1 MKTSQ
6 KSYDNTPSLYLITTP
21 IGNMDDITYR
31 AIKTMEEV
39 DILLA
44 EDTRVTKLLL
54 NHFGIKNK
62 LIANHKFN
70 EESNVEQI
78 ISYLKKGMNVG
89 LVSDRGTPIISD
101 PGYEAAKKI
110 IEEGFNVISIPGVT
124 ALIPALTSSGLIPQP
139 FLFYG
144 FLNSKDSK
152 QKKELETLKNEKS
165 TIIFYEAPHRIT
177 NTLNNI
183 LEVFG
188 NRDCSISR
196 EITKK
201 FEEIYRGKISEVL
214 PLLENAKGEM
224 VIVVAGNN
232 NVNTFSNLTIVE
244 HVNLYI
250 KEGKTVMDSIKL
262 VAKERKLTKNEVYS
276 SYHHLCDRKS
286 KPHF

>member
-1 MKTSQ
+1 MKKSQ
-6 KSYDNTPSLYLITTP
+6 KSYDNSPSLYLITTP

-39 DILLA
+39 DVLLA

-62 LIANHKFN
+62 LVANHKFN

-78 ISYLKKGMNVG
+78 ITYLKKGMNVG

-101 PGYEAAKKI
+101 PGYEATKKV

-124 ALIPALTSSGLIPQP
+124 ALIPALTSSGLSPQP

-152 QKKELETLKNEKS
+152 QKKELENLKNVKN
-165 TIIFYEAPHRIT
+165 TIIFYEAPHRII
-177 NTLNNI
+177 NTLTNI
-183 LEVFG
+183 LEIFG
-188 NRDCSISR
+188 DRKCSISR

-201 FEEIYRGKISEVL
+201 FEEIYRGNISEVL
-214 PLLENAKGEM
+214 SLLENAKGEM

-232 NVNTFSNLTIVE
+232 YVNDFSNLTIVE

-250 KEGKTVMDSIKL
+250 KEGKSVMDSIKL
-262 VAKERKLTKNEVYS
+262 VAKDRKLTKNEVYS
-276 SYHHLCDRKS
+276 SYHKGGDL
-286 KPHF
+286 

>member
-188 NRDCSISR
+188 DRDCSISR

-201 FEEIYRGKISEVL
+201 FEEIYRGRISEVL

-250 KEGKTVMDSIKL
+250 KEGKSVMDSIKL

-276 SYHHLCDRKS
+276 SYHKGGDL
-286 KPHF
+286 

>member
-224 VIVVAGNN
+224 VIVIAGNN

-276 SYHHLCDRKS
+276 SYHKGGDL
-286 KPHF
+286 

>member
-188 NRDCSISR
+188 DRDCSISR

-232 NVNTFSNLTIVE
+232 NVNTFLNLTIVE

-262 VAKERKLTKNEVYS
+262 VAKERKITKNEVYS
-276 SYHHLCDRKS
+276 SYHKGGDL
-286 KPHF
+286 

>member
-70 EESNVEQI
+70 EENNVEQI

-188 NRDCSISR
+188 DRDCSISR

-250 KEGKTVMDSIKL
+250 KEGKSVMDSIKL

-276 SYHHLCDRKS
+276 FYHRGGDL
-286 KPHF
+286 

>member
-54 NHFGIKNK
+54 NHFGINNK

-70 EESNVEQI
+70 EENNVEQI

-188 NRDCSISR
+188 DRDCSISR

-250 KEGKTVMDSIKL
+250 KEGKSVMESIKL

-276 SYHHLCDRKS
+276 SYHKGGDL
-286 KPHF
+286 

>member
-70 EESNVEQI
+70 EENNVEQI

-188 NRDCSISR
+188 DRDCSISR

-250 KEGKTVMDSIKL
+250 KEGKSVMDSIKL

-276 SYHHLCDRKS
+276 SYHKGGDLWN
-286 KPHF
+286 

>member
-54 NHFGIKNK
+54 NHFGINNK

-188 NRDCSISR
+188 DRDCSISR

-201 FEEIYRGKISEVL
+201 FEEIYRGRISEVL

-250 KEGKTVMDSIKL
+250 KEGKSVMDSIKL

-276 SYHHLCDRKS
+276 SYHKGGDL
-286 KPHF
+286 

>member
-188 NRDCSISR
+188 DRDCSISR

-201 FEEIYRGKISEVL
+201 FEEIYRGRISEVL

-276 SYHHLCDRKS
+276 SYHKGGDL
-286 KPHF
+286 

>member
-70 EESNVEQI
+70 EENNVEQI

-152 QKKELETLKNEKS
+152 QKKELEILKNEKS

-276 SYHHLCDRKS
+276 SYHKGGDL
-286 KPHF
+286 

>member
-70 EESNVEQI
+70 EENNVEQI

-152 QKKELETLKNEKS
+152 QKKELETLKNERS

-188 NRDCSISR
+188 DRDCSISR

-250 KEGKTVMDSIKL
+250 KEGKSVMDSIKL

-276 SYHHLCDRKS
+276 SYHKGGDL
-286 KPHF
+286 

>member
-54 NHFGIKNK
+54 NHFGINNK

-188 NRDCSISR
+188 DRDCSISR

-201 FEEIYRGKISEVL
+201 FEEIYRGRISEVL

-276 SYHHLCDRKS
+276 SYHKGGDL
-286 KPHF
+286 

>member
-54 NHFGIKNK
+54 NHFGINNK
-62 LIANHKFN
+62 LIANLKFN

-276 SYHHLCDRKS
+276 SYHKGGDL
-286 KPHF
+286 

>member
-214 PLLENAKGEM
+214 PLLENVKGEM
-224 VIVVAGNN
+224 VIVIAGNN

-250 KEGKTVMDSIKL
+250 KEGKSVMDSIKL

-276 SYHHLCDRKS
+276 SYHKGGDL
-286 KPHF
+286 

>member
-54 NHFGIKNK
+54 NHFGINNK

-70 EESNVEQI
+70 EENNVEQI

-188 NRDCSISR
+188 DRDCSISR

-250 KEGKTVMDSIKL
+250 KEGKSVMDSIKL

-276 SYHHLCDRKS
+276 SYHKGGDL
-286 KPHF
+286 

>member
-70 EESNVEQI
+70 EENNVEQI

-188 NRDCSISR
+188 DRDCSISR

-262 VAKERKLTKNEVYS
+262 VAKERKITKNEVYS
-276 SYHHLCDRKS
+276 SYHKGGDL
-286 KPHF
+286 

>member
-1 MKTSQ
+1 MKASQ

-70 EESNVEQI
+70 EENNVEQI

-188 NRDCSISR
+188 DRDCSISR

-250 KEGKTVMDSIKL
+250 KEGKSVMDSIKL

-276 SYHHLCDRKS
+276 SYHKGGDL
-286 KPHF
+286 

>member
-54 NHFGIKNK
+54 NHFGINNK

-188 NRDCSISR
+188 DRDCSISR

-232 NVNTFSNLTIVE
+232 SVNTFSNLTIVE

-250 KEGKTVMDSIKL
+250 KEGKSVMDSIKL

-276 SYHHLCDRKS
+276 SYHKGGDL
-286 KPHF
+286 

>member
-188 NRDCSISR
+188 DRDCSISR

-250 KEGKTVMDSIKL
+250 KEGKSVMDSIKL

-276 SYHHLCDRKS
+276 SYHKGGDLWN
-286 KPHF
+286 

>member
-54 NHFGIKNK
+54 NHFGINNK

-188 NRDCSISR
+188 DRDCSISR

-224 VIVVAGNN
+224 VIVITGNN

-250 KEGKTVMDSIKL
+250 KEGKSVMDSIKL

-276 SYHHLCDRKS
+276 SYHKGGDL
-286 KPHF
+286 

>member
-6 KSYDNTPSLYLITTP
+6 KSYDNNPSLYLITTP

-262 VAKERKLTKNEVYS
+262 VAKERKITKNEVYS
-276 SYHHLCDRKS
+276 SYHKGGDL
-286 KPHF
+286 

>member
-6 KSYDNTPSLYLITTP
+6 KSYDNSPSLYLITTP

-70 EESNVEQI
+70 ESDNVDKI
-78 ISYLKKGMNVG
+78 ISYLNDGKNVG

-101 PGYEAAKKI
+101 PGYELTKKV
-110 IEEGFNVISIPGVT
+110 IEKGFNVISIPGVT
-124 ALIPALTSSGLIPQP
+124 ALIPALTSSGLNPQP

-144 FLNSKDSK
+144 FLNNKDSK
-152 QKKELETLKNEKS
+152 QKKELELIKNEKF
-165 TIIFYEAPHRIT
+165 TMIFYEAPHRIT
-177 NTLNNI
+177 NTLNNMLDI
-183 LEVFG
+183 FG
-188 NRDCSISR
+188 NRECSISR

-201 FEEIYRGKISEVL
+201 FEEIYRGKLSDVI
-214 PLLENAKGEM
+214 PLIENAKGEM
-224 VIVVAGNN
+224 VIVIAGNN
-232 NVNTFSNLTIVE
+232 EVKTFSNLSIIE

-250 KEGKTVMDSIKL
+250 KEGKTTMEAIKL
-262 VAKERKLTKNEVYS
+262 VAKERNLTKNEVYS
-276 SYHHLCDRKS
+276 HYHKEDL
-286 KPHF
+286 

>member
-54 NHFGIKNK
+54 NHFGINNK

-70 EESNVEQI
+70 EENNVEQI

-224 VIVVAGNN
+224 VIVIAGNN

-250 KEGKTVMDSIKL
+250 KEGKSVMDSIKL

-276 SYHHLCDRKS
+276 SYHKGGDL
-286 KPHF
+286 

>member
-1 MKTSQ
+1 
-6 KSYDNTPSLYLITTP
+6 
-21 IGNMDDITYR
+21 MDDITYR

-54 NHFGIKNK
+54 NHFGINNK

-188 NRDCSISR
+188 DRDCSISR

-276 SYHHLCDRKS
+276 SYHKGGDL
-286 KPHF
+286 

>member
-54 NHFGIKNK
+54 NHFGINNK
-62 LIANHKFN
+62 LITNHKFN

-188 NRDCSISR
+188 DRDCSISR

-262 VAKERKLTKNEVYS
+262 VAKERKITKNEVYS
-276 SYHHLCDRKS
+276 SYHKGGDL
-286 KPHF
+286 

>member
-70 EESNVEQI
+70 EENNVEQI

-188 NRDCSISR
+188 DRDCSISR

-250 KEGKTVMDSIKL
+250 KEGKSVMDSIKL

-276 SYHHLCDRKS
+276 SYHKGGDL
-286 KPHF
+286 

>member
-54 NHFGIKNK
+54 NHFGINNK

-144 FLNSKDSK
+144 FLNNKDSK

-188 NRDCSISR
+188 DRDCSISR

-262 VAKERKLTKNEVYS
+262 VAKERKITKNEVYS
-276 SYHHLCDRKS
+276 SYHKGGDL
-286 KPHF
+286 

>member
-188 NRDCSISR
+188 DRDCSISR

-201 FEEIYRGKISEVL
+201 FEEIYRGRISEVL

-262 VAKERKLTKNEVYS
+262 VAKERKLTKNEIYS
-276 SYHHLCDRKS
+276 SYHKGGDL
-286 KPHF
+286 

>member
-70 EESNVEQI
+70 EENNVEQI

-124 ALIPALTSSGLIPQP
+124 ALIPALTSSGLAPQP

-177 NTLNNI
+177 NTLANI

-214 PLLENAKGEM
+214 PLLENSKGEM

-250 KEGKTVMDSIKL
+250 KEGKSVMDSIKL
-262 VAKERKLTKNEVYS
+262 VAKERKLNKNEVYS
-276 SYHHLCDRKS
+276 SYHKGGDL
-286 KPHF
+286 

>member
-54 NHFGIKNK
+54 NHFGINNK

-188 NRDCSISR
+188 DRDCSISR

-250 KEGKTVMDSIKL
+250 KEGKSVMDSIKL

-276 SYHHLCDRKS
+276 SYHKGGDL
-286 KPHF
+286 

>member
-54 NHFGIKNK
+54 NHFGINNK

-276 SYHHLCDRKS
+276 SYHKGGDL
-286 KPHF
+286 